1 MFTGIIRKVAEVR
14 RVSRRSGA
22 AVLRVALCELAQ
34 EVGPGDSVAVDGV
47 CVTATKVQNGE
58 MEFDVSS
65 ETLSLTTLGG
75 LRQGDEVNVE
85 LALRAGDRFGGH
97 FVSGHVD
104 GTGTI
109 RQMRRLAGEC
119 RMTVAAGAELL
130 AQMVQKGS
138 VAVDGVSLTVARLL
152 PDAFEV
158 SLIPYTL
165 EATTLGRK
173 RPGDRVNIE
182 CDMIGKY
189 VRRLQ
194 ERNSAAGQSGGSI
207 AVQRLAEEGF

>member
-1 MFTGIIRKVAEVR
+1 MFTGIIRKVAEVS
-14 RVSRRSGA
+14 RVSRRGGVL
-22 AVLRVALCELAQ
+22 VLRLALGELAE

-47 CVTATKVQNGE
+47 CVTATDVQNGE
-58 MEFDVSS
+58 AAFDVSS
-65 ETLSLTTLGG
+65 ETLGLTTLGA
-75 LRQGDEVNVE
+75 LTQGDRANVE
-85 LALRAGDRFGGH
+85 LALRAGDRLGGH
-97 FVSGHVD
+97 FVTGHVD

-109 RQMRRLAGEC
+109 GAMKRLAGEC
-119 RMTVAAGAELL
+119 RMRVNAGAELL

-152 PDAFEV
+152 PGAFEV

-165 EATTLGRK
+165 EATTLGRR

-189 VRRLQ
+189 VRR
-194 ERNSAAGQSGGSI
+194 SADGAAAAQRAGGSI
-207 AVQRLAEEGF
+207 TVERLTEEGF